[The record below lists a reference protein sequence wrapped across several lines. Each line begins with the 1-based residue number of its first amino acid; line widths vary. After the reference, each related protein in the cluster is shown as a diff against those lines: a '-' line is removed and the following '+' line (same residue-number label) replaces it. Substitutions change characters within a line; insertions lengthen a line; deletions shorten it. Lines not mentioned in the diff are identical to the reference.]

1 MQRMSFGQHT
11 PSDGRPCCT
20 GRMGNE
26 LIAGRY
32 RPLERHGVGG
42 MAAVWRARDEWTGEQ
57 VALKQVHPHLIAD
70 PNARARLEREAE
82 ALRLVDHPAIA
93 RPRELVDDPEHPA
106 LVMDFVEGRSLADRI
121 AEGPL
126 PDEEAFAI
134 AGTIAD
140 ALAVAHSHGIVH
152 RDIKPANILVED
164 NGTLHLIDF
173 GIASLG
179 TATPEG
185 LTDASSMVG
194 TLRYAAPERLAGE
207 PASTRSDVWALGAVV
222 YEMLTGRPAVT
233 GDDPAAVLAAGRTIG
248 PDLEDLPLGIRA
260 LLVQAMASDPADRYR
275 DAAAFRDAIDALDT
289 PVDPAAATAVIPLA
303 DARPSPRLPSL
314 SSGAW
319 RAAAAGA
326 GLTAGLLVLI
336 AAMGAP
342 GPAGSDHAAAGLGG
356 PSVVPIATGT
366 STPAPAADQVPDPTH
381 GNQGKA
387 HGHGKGKD

>member
-1 MQRMSFGQHT
+1 MV
-11 PSDGRPCCT
+11 
-20 GRMGNE
+20 NE

-32 RPLERHGVGG
+32 RLLERNGVGG
-42 MAAVWRARDEWTGEQ
+42 MAAVWRARDERTGEQ
-57 VALKQVHPHLIAD
+57 VALKQVHPHLVAD

-126 PDEEAFAI
+126 PVEEAFAI

-140 ALAVAHSHGIVH
+140 ALAVAHSQGIVH

-179 TATPEG
+179 TATPDG

-207 PASTRSDVWALGAVV
+207 PASSRSDVWALGAVL
-222 YEMLTGRPAVT
+222 YEMLTARPAVT
-233 GDDPAAVLAAGRTIG
+233 GDDPAAVLAAGRTAG
-248 PDLEDLPLGIRA
+248 PDLADLPLGIRA
-260 LLVQAMASDPADRYR
+260 VLARAMAVDPADRYR
-275 DAAAFRDAIDALDT
+275 DAAAFRDAIDTLDA

-303 DARPSPRLPSL
+303 DPRTSPRLPSL

-319 RAAAAGA
+319 RAAAIGA
-326 GLTAGLLVLI
+326 GLTASLLLLV
-336 AAMGAP
+336 ASMGAS
-342 GPAGSDHAAAGLGG
+342 GTVGSDRAATGLGG
-356 PSVVPIATGT
+356 PSSVPVATSMSGA
-366 STPAPAADQVPDPTH
+366 TPAATQAPATQ
-381 GNQGKA
+381 GNRGKG